1 MPPSLSAGEGG
12 GRVEPSNIKKG
23 WLDKISIF
31 LVNKILNW
39 ETLTKNL
46 IILKDEI
53 RLR

>member
-1 MPPSLSAGEGG
+1 MPPLPLCWVEGG
-12 GRVEPSNIKKG
+12 GVEPSTIKKG
-23 WLDKISIF
+23 WLDKIPIF

-46 IILKDEI
+46 IILKDEM